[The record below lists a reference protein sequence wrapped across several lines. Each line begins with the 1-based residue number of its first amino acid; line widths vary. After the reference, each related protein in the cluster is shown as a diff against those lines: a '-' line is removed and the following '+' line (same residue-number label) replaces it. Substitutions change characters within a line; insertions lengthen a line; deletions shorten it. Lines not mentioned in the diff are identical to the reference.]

1 MNCHSLLADGHVGAM
16 HVHPGAGVVV
26 LDSIELPAHGD
37 MRVATKNALSF
48 ALFCVTERAASYLRG
63 QAQPSCVETVKV
75 AGETFTAKIYLLQVQ
90 VNKFAKTAEQEV
102 VNTEAVKLMSMDGD
116 MALALIFPGIL
127 LVNRHAHQVRHHFR

>member
-1 MNCHSLLADGHVGAM
+1 M

-26 LDSIELPAHGD
+26 LDSIDLPAHGD

-75 AGETFTAKIYLLQVQ
+75 AGEAFTAEINLLQVQ
-90 VNKFAKTAEQEV
+90 INKLAQTAEQEV
-102 VNTEAVKLMSMDGD
+102 VDTKSVKLMSVDSNVPP
-116 MALALIFPGIL
+116 ALVVPGIL
-127 LVNRHAHQVRHHFR
+127 LVDRHAHQV

>member
-1 MNCHSLLADGHVGAM
+1 MRVYPC
-16 HVHPGAGVVV
+16 AGVVV
-26 LDSIELPAHGD
+26 FDSIEFPAHGD
-37 MRVATKNALSF
+37 MRVTTKNALSF

-102 VNTEAVKLMSMDGD
+102 VDTEAVKLMSVDGD
-116 MALALIFPGIL
+116 MAPALVIPGIL
-127 LVNRHAHQVRHHFR
+127 LVNRHPHQVRHHFR